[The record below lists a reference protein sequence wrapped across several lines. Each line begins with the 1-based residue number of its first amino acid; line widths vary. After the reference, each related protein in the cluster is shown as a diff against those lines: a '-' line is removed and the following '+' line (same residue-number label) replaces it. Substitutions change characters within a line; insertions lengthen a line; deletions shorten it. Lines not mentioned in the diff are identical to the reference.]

1 TGHRQSSCMAAALQ
15 GIRATLLDAPQWGV
29 LRAEMDG
36 ALVVDDGKILARGS
50 FEQLSHTPAYR
61 EISWRSQPGLVVVPG
76 LIDLHTHL
84 PQYPGVA
91 RGESSL
97 LPWLRQTV
105 FPLERDFTGPPA
117 RLAAHHFFNELA
129 RHGTTSAMIYSAIS
143 EDGTDAAFE
152 EAAQSGLRVT
162 MGKMMMDVASYGNLQ
177 PKKIVSV
184 SVAETER
191 LAEKWHGAA
200 EGRVRYAVSPRFA
213 VACSERLMMEA
224 ARIAT
229 ERQLFVQTHLAE
241 NIEEIQKVRA
251 LFLGPVDYTD
261 VYDKCGLIGE
271 RTVLGHCIHLSQR
284 EIECLAERRAA
295 IAHCPT
301 SNFFLS
307 SGLMPLDRLRT
318 AGLRI
323 GLASDVAGGPEI
335 NLWQVM
341 RSAIETQKARRYT
354 NTTVQVPGPAEVF
367 HMATAA
373 GAAILSQ
380 PGVTGTLEP
389 GSTADLLLLDAT
401 AVLPCHPEARLDH
414 LAQLTPLDLLAL
426 FVYRGGSHAVVETQ
440 VGGVVVFSTDS
451 AGQLSS
457 PPKPRIPKFKAPKAR
472 EDSDQIK
479 LDFG

>member
-1 TGHRQSSCMAAALQ
+1 MATAVH
-15 GIRATLLDAPQWGV
+15 GIRATLLDAPEWGS
-29 LRAEMDG
+29 LRAEQDG
-36 ALVVDDGKILARGS
+36 ALVVEAGTIVARGS
-50 FEQLSHTPAYR
+50 YEQLSKDPAFR
-61 EISWRSQPGLVVVPG
+61 NLSWRSQPGLVVVPG

-105 FPLERDFTGPPA
+105 FPLERDFTGPLA
-117 RLAAHHFFNELA
+117 RLSARYFFHELG

-143 EDGTDAAFE
+143 EDGTDSAFD
-152 EAAQSGLRVT
+152 EAAQAGLRIT
-162 MGKMMMDVASYGNLQ
+162 MGKMMMDVASYGTLQ
-177 PKKIVSV
+177 PKKILSV
-184 SVAETER
+184 SLAETER
-191 LAEKWHGAA
+191 LADKWHGAA
-200 EGRVRYAVSPRFA
+200 EGRLRYAVSPRFA
-213 VACSERLMMEA
+213 VACSERLMLEA

-251 LFLGPVDYTD
+251 LFLGPIDYTD
-261 VYDKCGLIGE
+261 VYDKCGLIGK

-284 EIECLAERRAA
+284 EIECLTEREAA

-307 SGLMPLDRLRT
+307 SGLMPLDRLRS

-323 GLASDVAGGPEI
+323 GLGSDVAGGPEI

-373 GAAILSQ
+373 GASILAQ
-380 PGVTGTLEP
+380 PTVTGTLEP
-389 GSTADLLLLDAT
+389 GSAADLLLLDAT
-401 AVLPCHPEARLDH
+401 TVLPSPPEVVLGQLARL
-414 LAQLTPLDLLAL
+414 APLDLLAL
-426 FVYRGGSHAVVETQ
+426 LVYRGGSHAVVETQ
-440 VGGVVVFSTDS
+440 VGGVAVFSSDPTKKIPSPLKQRTSKVRPAPNEKDS
-451 AGQLSS
+451 Q
-457 PPKPRIPKFKAPKAR
+457 
-472 EDSDQIK
+472 QTT
-479 LDFG
+479 LDLG